1 MYSELFSR
9 NATLQ
14 RMLDFE
20 AALARAEAATGV
32 IPKTAAGPIALC
44 CKADLYDPDAIAEA
58 AINAGNTAIPLV
70 KLLTEQVKTIDP
82 EAARYVHWGATSQD
96 VIDTALILQ
105 LHQAFDLIDAAL
117 AELCAT
123 LAQLANTHRAT
134 PLAARTWMQHAIPTT
149 LGLKFAGWLDAL
161 NRHRL
166 RFAESPARILV
177 LQFGGAAG
185 SLASLGDKG
194 LKVSESLARELK
206 LDLPDMPWHT
216 ERDRVAETATLFGLL
231 AGTLGKVARDVSLMM
246 QSEVAELAEP
256 VGPGRGAS
264 SSMPQKR
271 NPVACAA
278 ILATATRI
286 PGLVSTMLSA
296 MVQEHERALGGWQ
309 AEWETLPQIVCLT
322 GDALQQTVTLITG
335 LEINADRMLANLE
348 ITNGLIYAERVSTL
362 LSSRLGKSAAHE
374 LVEQA
379 SAKAIKENKHLRD
392 VLCDDPT
399 IRAHFAKNDILK
411 LFDPL
416 SYMGMA
422 DEFISRTINTA
433 KK

>member
-1 MYSELFSR
+1 
-9 NATLQ
+9 
-14 RMLDFE
+14 
-20 AALARAEAATGV
+20 
-32 IPKTAAGPIALC
+32 
-44 CKADLYDPDAIAEA
+44 
-58 AINAGNTAIPLV
+58 
-70 KLLTEQVKTIDP
+70 
-82 EAARYVHWGATSQD
+82 
-96 VIDTALILQ
+96 
-105 LHQAFDLIDAAL
+105 
-117 AELCAT
+117 
-123 LAQLANTHRAT
+123 
-134 PLAARTWMQHAIPTT
+134 
-149 LGLKFAGWLDAL
+149 
-161 NRHRL
+161 
-166 RFAESPARILV
+166 
-177 LQFGGAAG
+177 
-185 SLASLGDKG
+185 
-194 LKVSESLARELK
+194 
-206 LDLPDMPWHT
+206 
-216 ERDRVAETATLFGLL
+216 
-231 AGTLGKVARDVSLMM
+231 
-246 QSEVAELAEP
+246 
-256 VGPGRGAS
+256 
-264 SSMPQKR
+264 
-271 NPVACAA
+271 
-278 ILATATRI
+278 
-286 PGLVSTMLSA
+286 